1 MVWASG
7 RLRGALVVLGSLTL
21 ASGARAEADVS
32 GPNAPEPNVSDPNV
46 SEPGGWLRW
55 QAPVECQNT
64 REVERQ
70 LESLLGYAPEADQ
83 LPPTRV
89 EVGWGSARG
98 WSLRIRVS
106 LPQGE
111 RRREVVVRTCADGF
125 DVVGLTL
132 ALILDPELGVDAG
145 LDPEPVAESGLLTS
159 AVPAAVPEP
168 AAAGL
173 TAPTALAPVGG
184 QGGVEAAAEA
194 SIPPDLPSGRPAL
207 RLAGGGRADL
217 GSLPATLFGGGL
229 SLSGSAWHWRVDV
242 GAAYLQRGTQ
252 TLPLAVNEVSY
263 SNWLGVVRGCREF
276 SPRGGG
282 HFDLCLGSQLG
293 SLAVNELGGD
303 RRQARGLWAAATLGA
318 EIGLDVTEAWGAFS
332 GVELVFPLARHELGL
347 ATGAVVYELPAVS
360 VQLTLGGVLRLTE
373 SALP

>member
-1 MVWASG
+1 MAWASG
-7 RLRGALVVLGSLTL
+7 RLRGALVVWSALTL
-21 ASGARAEADVS
+21 ASSARAEADVS
-32 GPNAPEPNVSDPNV
+32 EPNAPEPNAPEPNV
-46 SEPGGWLRW
+46 SEPGGWLHW
-55 QAPVECQNT
+55 QGPVECQNT

-70 LESLLGYAPEADQ
+70 LESLLGYAPAADQ

-132 ALILDPELGVDAG
+132 ALILDPDLDMDAG
-145 LDPEPVAESGLLTS
+145 LDSEPVPESGLLASTELA
-159 AVPAAVPEP
+159 AVPAP
-168 AAAGL
+168 AAAGRS
-173 TAPTALAPVGG
+173 APSVSAPSLG
-184 QGGVEAAAEA
+184 QGAVDTAAEA
-194 SIPPDLPSGRPAL
+194 NALEPPSGGPAL

-229 SLSGSAWHWRVDV
+229 SLAWSGWHWRMDA

-263 SNWLGVVRGCREF
+263 SNLLGVVRGCREF

-282 HFDLCLGSQLG
+282 YFDLCLGSQLG
-293 SLAVNELGGD
+293 SLAVSELGGE

-318 EIGLDVTEAWGAFS
+318 EIGLDLTDAWGAFS

-347 ATGAVVYELPAVS
+347 AGGAVVYELPAVS
-360 VQLTLGGVLRLTE
+360 VQLTLGGILRLTE